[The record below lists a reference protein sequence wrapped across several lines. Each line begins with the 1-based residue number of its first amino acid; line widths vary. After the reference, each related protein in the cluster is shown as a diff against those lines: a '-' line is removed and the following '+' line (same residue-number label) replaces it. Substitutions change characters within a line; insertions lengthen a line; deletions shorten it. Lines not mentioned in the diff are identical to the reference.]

1 MIQIKLGVVMN
12 TNINHFSQSEEIWHA
27 ITHGIGLVLSIAGLA
42 VLVAF
47 ATLKGSALAITSV
60 AIFST
65 TLIIMYGSS
74 TLYHAISH
82 QKIKKLFQTFDHSSI
97 YILIAGTYTPITLI
111 TLGGAWG
118 WTLFGINW
126 SIAIVGIYLKF
137 AYPGRFEKLSLVLY
151 VIMGWLI
158 VVASQPLIASM
169 SNGGLWLLLL
179 GGMFYT
185 FGIVFYI
192 KDHLPFYHTIWHFFV
207 LGGSISHYMM
217 VLFYIV

>member
-1 MIQIKLGVVMN
+1 M
-12 TNINHFSQSEEIWHA
+12 NININQFSKSEEIWHA
-27 ITHGIGLVLSIAGLA
+27 ASHGVGLVLSIAGLA

-60 AIFST
+60 AIFNT
-65 TLIIMYGSS
+65 TLILMYGSS

-82 QKIKKLFQTFDHSSI
+82 QKIKKLFQTFDHSAI
-97 YILIAGTYTPITLI
+97 YFLIAGTYTPITLI

-126 SIAIVGIYLKF
+126 VIAIFGIYMKF
-137 AYPGRFEKLSLVLY
+137 VYPNRFEKLSLVLY
-151 VIMGWLI
+151 IIMGWLI
-158 VVASQPLIASM
+158 VVAIEPLIVNM
-169 SNGGLWLLLL
+169 SIGGLWLLLA
-179 GGMFYT
+179 GGLFYT
-185 FGIVFYI
+185 FGIIFYI

-207 LGGSISHYMM
+207 LGGSISHYFM